1 MEFRGAFSALATP
14 FDADGRVDVDALRRA
29 VEHQIDEGIAGIV
42 PCGTT
47 GEFASLSPD
56 ERRLVVDVVLSE
68 ADGRVPVIPQTGA
81 LTTAEAI
88 ALSRH
93 AADAG
98 AAAVL
103 CVPPFY
109 TPLTRAELLEY
120 YDDIVA
126 AVDVPVGYYNIPSNS
141 KVVLSAGEIAGLAQ
155 RAGIPFVKDSSG
167 DVETLTALLQD
178 HAGSL
183 TTFTGWDTLSLYAFL
198 LGARASILGAATFM
212 PSLCVQLLE
221 GVERGRHDDALAL
234 WSRIHPLIDFLGTE
248 GYIAGVKAA
257 ATQLVVPMG
266 EPRRP
271 LAPLSKEAVGRL
283 GALLE
288 EADLRPAGTARAGA

>member
-120 YDDIVA
+120 YVDIVA
-126 AVDVPVGYYNIPSNS
+126 AVDVPVGYYNIPSSS
-141 KVVLSAGEIAGLAQ
+141 KVVLSAGEIAALAQ

-221 GVERGRHDDALAL
+221 AVERGRHDDALAL
-234 WSRIHPLIDFLGTE
+234 WSRMRPLIDFLGTE

-257 ATQLVVPMG
+257 ATQLGLPMG
-266 EPRRP
+266 EPRPP
-271 LAPLSKEAVGRL
+271 LAPLSKEAGGRL

-288 EADLRPAGTARAGA
+288 EADLRPAGTAPAGA